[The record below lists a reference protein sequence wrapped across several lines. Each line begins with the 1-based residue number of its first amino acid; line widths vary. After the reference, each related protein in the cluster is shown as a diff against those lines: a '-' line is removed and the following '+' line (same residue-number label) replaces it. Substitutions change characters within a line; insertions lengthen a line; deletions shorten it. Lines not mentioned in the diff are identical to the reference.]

1 MTKSKNRKI
10 TVSRSSLRLTPSK
23 GNYPPGSARRGRPPG
38 TGKKQREAAAAA
50 VAAMMDDDMTVT
62 LDGGT
67 SSRCTNFGI
76 ITFSMLRCLP
86 FICVCLF
93 FSSDEQLAVK
103 KLKCKQCKFRA
114 SDEAELDTHVN
125 DVHQG
130 AHDVIYKCSECE
142 FTCGYIKD
150 YYKHLKKH
158 FPGPPFKCDNCKYSC
173 YLHWCTKLNFYDI
186 RH

>member
-1 MTKSKNRKI
+1 MASLSYSNSVLGLKALSRTRSGGVTKSKNRKI
-10 TVSRSSLRLTPSK
+10 TVSRSSLRLTSAK

-50 VAAMMDDDMTVT
+50 AAAMMDDDLAVT
-62 LDGGT
+62 LDGGL
-67 SSRCTNFGI
+67 SSRKIYIKTYFSGSGDIVTVNF
-76 ITFSMLRCLP
+76 
-86 FICVCLF
+86 
-93 FSSDEQLAVK
+93 SDEHLAVK

-114 SDEAELDTHVN
+114 SDEAELDAHVN

-130 AHDVIYKCSECE
+130 SHDVVYKCSDCE

-158 FPGPPFKCDNCKYSC
+158 FPGPPFKCDNCK
-173 YLHWCTKLNFYDI
+173 
-186 RH
+186 